1 MITTLIFD
9 IGSVLLKHKTIITPQ
24 LLADTFNIPL
34 SVAEKEYAK
43 IRDDWRIGKIH
54 YEQVFKL
61 LKSKYNIDFSIEDLK
76 EQYIKKYAQIAII
89 DEQMVEIV
97 KQLSSRYSVVALTN
111 TIDIHS
117 DFNYERELYTIFRK
131 AYISNQTGHKK
142 PDKEAF
148 QDVLDDIHVTPQ
160 ECLLIDDRKDNI
172 QTAKEMHFNTY
183 TFLSLEKFRQF
194 IKTI

>member
-76 EQYIKKYAQIAII
+76 EQYIKDGRNSETIKQQIFC
-89 DEQMVEIV
+89 
-97 KQLSSRYSVVALTN
+97 SCSY
-111 TIDIHS
+111 
-117 DFNYERELYTIFRK
+117 
-131 AYISNQTGHKK
+131 
-142 PDKEAF
+142 
-148 QDVLDDIHVTPQ
+148 
-160 ECLLIDDRKDNI
+160 
-172 QTAKEMHFNTY
+172 
-183 TFLSLEKFRQF
+183 
-194 IKTI
+194 